1 LRDFLNSG
9 GLIDL
14 SYKENSF
21 TWTNRRMRK
30 ANIKER
36 LDRAVAN
43 VEWKCLFPK
52 SSVKHL
58 PMLSFDHAPLVVNS
72 QDDLFNGLKYFRF
85 EEAWTRDESSSKVV
99 QEAWVDNSRCTPQY
113 SVMNIIKNVRVKLNW
128 WNKHVFGSTQRRIAV
143 IKEEIEK
150 VQAQDTSEENDE
162 KEKQLQWEYNKCL
175 RREESLWR
183 QKSRVRW
190 LSTSD
195 LNTEFFHIITLI
207 RRRRN
212 HIYIY
217 IYIYIY
223 IF

>member
-1 LRDFLNSG
+1 MRDFLNSG

-36 LDRAVAN
+36 LDRAMEN

-72 QDDLFNGLKYFRF
+72 QDDLFNGPKHFRF
-85 EEAWTRDESSSKVV
+85 EEAWTRDESNSKVV
-99 QEAWVDNSRCTPQY
+99 REAWVDNSRCIPQY
-113 SVMNIIKNVRVKLNW
+113 SVMNIIKNVRVKLSW
-128 WNKHVFGSTQRRIAV
+128 WNKHVFGSTQRRIAI

-183 QKSRVRW
+183 Q
-190 LSTSD
+190 
-195 LNTEFFHIITLI
+195 
-207 RRRRN
+207 
-212 HIYIY
+212 
-217 IYIYIY
+217 
-223 IF
+223 